1 MKQQLNLFFH
11 ALQFYS
17 RIPAGKIDY
26 SEENL
31 AQSIRY
37 FPLVGSVVGIVGAS
51 VFMLFMLVFSQGV
64 SVTAALISMLAVTG
78 ALHEDGVSDFFD
90 GFGGAYTRERILEI
104 MKDSHVGAYGV
115 ISLVLLLLAKF
126 SLLTSITPEKV
137 PLVLIAAHTS
147 SRFVAVALMKSSSY
161 ARTENSK
168 SAHSRRSLS
177 RTTVVTAF
185 VFGVLPLV
193 FIPPLVSAVAAIVYA
208 IILFA
213 LKHYVEK
220 KIGGFTG
227 DVLGTLQQFCEIAFY
242 LVYTALISLI

>member
-1 MKQQLNLFFH
+1 MKRQLNLFFH

-31 AQSIRY
+31 AQSVRY
-37 FPLVGSVVGIVGAS
+37 FPLVGSVVGVVGAC
-51 VFMLFMLVFSQGV
+51 VFMLSMLVFPQAI
-64 SVTAALISMLAVTG
+64 SVTAALISMVAVTG

-90 GFGGAYTRERILEI
+90 GFGGAYTRERVLEI

-115 ISLVLLLLAKF
+115 ISLVLLFLGKF

-137 PLVLIAAHTS
+137 PPVLVAAHAS
-147 SRFVAVALMKSSSY
+147 SRFTAVMLMKLSTY
-161 ARTENSK
+161 ARTGNSK
-168 SAHSRRSLS
+168 SSHTRHPLS

-185 VFGVLPLV
+185 VFGALPLV
-193 FIPPLVSAVAAIVYA
+193 FIPPLVTAGAVVIHT

-227 DVLGTLQQFCEIAFY
+227 DVLGALQQFCEIAFY
-242 LVYTALISLI
+242 LVYAALISFL

>member
-51 VFMLFMLVFSQGV
+51 VFMLCMLVFSQGV
-64 SVTAALISMLAVTG
+64 SVTAALISMIAVTG

-137 PLVLIAAHTS
+137 PLVLIAAHAS
-147 SRFVAVALMKSSSY
+147 SRFVAVALMRSSSY
-161 ARTENSK
+161 VRTENSK
-168 SAHSRRSLS
+168 SAHSRLSLS

>member
-78 ALHEDGVSDFFD
+78 VLHEDGVSDFFD

-115 ISLVLLLLAKF
+115 ISLVLLFLAKF

-137 PLVLIAAHTS
+137 PLVLIAAHAS
-147 SRFVAVALMKSSSY
+147 SRFVAVALMRSSSY

-168 SAHSRRSLS
+168 SAHSRLSLS

>member
-64 SVTAALISMLAVTG
+64 SVTAALISMIAVTG

-115 ISLVLLLLAKF
+115 ISLVLLFLAKF

-137 PLVLIAAHTS
+137 PLVLIAAHAS
-147 SRFVAVALMKSSSY
+147 SRFVAVALMRSSSY
-161 ARTENSK
+161 VRTENSK
-168 SAHSRRSLS
+168 SAHSRLSLS

>member
-51 VFMLFMLVFSQGV
+51 VFMLCMLVFSQGV
-64 SVTAALISMLAVTG
+64 SVTAALISMIAVTG

-115 ISLVLLLLAKF
+115 ISLVLLFLAKF

-147 SRFVAVALMKSSSY
+147 SRFVAVALMRSSSY
-161 ARTENSK
+161 VRTENSK
-168 SAHSRRSLS
+168 SAHSRLSLS